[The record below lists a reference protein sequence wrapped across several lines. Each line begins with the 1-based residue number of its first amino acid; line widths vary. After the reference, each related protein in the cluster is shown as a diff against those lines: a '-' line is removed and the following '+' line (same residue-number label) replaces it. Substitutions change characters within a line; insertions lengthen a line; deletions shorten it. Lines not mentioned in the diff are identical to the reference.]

1 MLGHGTVSIH
11 AENIMPVSYTHLDV
25 YKRQQQGCEEIK
37 KLTRFMRDIWP
48 VDVYGGAA
56 MDRQIMRLR
65 RANLVIGTPGRI
77 MDHMRRGTLS
87 LEHIRLVEMCIRDSI
102 T

>member
-1 MLGHGTVSIH
+1 M
-11 AENIMPVSYTHLDV
+11 
-25 YKRQQQGCEEIK
+25 QGCEEMQK
-37 KLTRFMRDIWP
+37 AVALTCSDIWP

-56 MDRQIMRLR
+56 MDRQIARLR

-87 LEHIRLVEMCIRDSI
+87 AGPM
-102 T
+102 